1 MSFKLLWFIAP
12 HLKFV
17 SIVSLDR
24 INQGDFCFFRKAFDN
39 YIEVRYSIYR
49 ISMYRSEIVEVS
61 MQSRIKRIYVPMTES
76 GFYILFCL
84 QQPQHG
90 YGISQQVKKLTGG
103 ELIISAGTMYG
114 TLSKMEK
121 DGLIAF
127 EREEE
132 KRKLYRI
139 TELGKEILNLEIHR
153 IERLYKNSKGVEIN
167 E

>member
-1 MSFKLLWFIAP
+1 MRIAAMTMRVRSFFYIDRRLIPKNSAAFI
-12 HLKFV
+12 
-17 SIVSLDR
+17 S
-24 INQGDFCFFRKAFDN
+24 KAVDK
-39 YIEVRYSIYR
+39 YIEARYTIYRASIYLGK
-49 ISMYRSEIVEVS
+49 IVRVL
-61 MQSRIKRIYVPMTES
+61 MNDKIKKIYVPMTES

-90 YGISQQVKKLTGG
+90 YGISQQVRQMTGG
-103 ELIISAGTMYG
+103 ELVISAGTMYG

-139 TELGKEILNLEIHR
+139 TELGKEILSLEIKR
-153 IERLYKNSKGVEIN
+153 IERLYKNSKGEAIN